1 MFRLLHTSVIYSHKT
16 IHMSWASKSQLK
28 WNNISKVVYNTLCY
42 HKSDKIYWTS
52 ITLSQCP
59 PCVISLSLNIIRLKE
74 EEEALK
80 RCCVNSHDH
89 RFQLSKKK
97 FSQHIKKSCWYSCVK
112 SLQSADSF
120 LRAMLSLTLVAD
132 TEIHLPLWSGMHISN
147 LCILVFNVN
156 TEAANTDK

>member
-1 MFRLLHTSVIYSHKT
+1 MFRLLSFTATKPYTCHELPRVSWSEIILVKLCTTHYVT
-16 IHMSWASKSQLK
+16 IKAIKS
-28 WNNISKVVYNTLCY
+28 TG
-42 HKSDKIYWTS
+42 TS

-80 RCCVNSHDH
+80 HCCVNSHDH